1 MLIRKNFLYIFLFL
15 LLFTFDSNKED
26 TDANNMHYYREFVN
40 CTAANYEKTDFLV
53 VKNIK
58 IFLYD
63 EGYFDGPINDNF
75 DSKLEN
81 SIRDF
86 QQAMGI
92 RIDGIIG
99 PTTYKTMQKY
109 DSCTKKSDTNFISC
123 FNGAYLA
130 YRACT
135 SPYGSF
141 TLEIPTTTTTT
152 VPVATPVSEDTTNKQ
167 DCEDGG
173 QLWNADSGE
182 LWRAEGDSLIY
193 TNCDEFTVL
202 KNTGYDFT
210 EKPIPG
216 VTPGV
221 SGGGGGDSSGSL
233 SISNL
238 GSTISIAENQK
249 SVVTVAATGSG
260 TLSYALS
267 GTDSHLMSINSSG
280 VVTLNSNAD
289 YEQKTSYSATVTVTD
304 STGSTTGTLSV
315 SVTDTT
321 EYATVKVIT
330 WYDGDTLSNCTDN
343 ITVNGSLE
351 CGINTPTKLATQW
364 ETTQIWQ
371 NKWFTNSVINLRA
384 EMVTPQE
391 WTSLTSAQ
399 ANAIALNSID
409 PLNVF
414 HANEQVNKY
423 AIRNGIHHSHLV
435 NTWASA
441 NGNQCSS
448 GLGTIEDRVVRR
460 NFISYG
466 IIKAFNCFAHEFG
479 HSLGIQHAVNQA
491 SSPATYESG
500 TYAYGYYDQTNNI
513 GTTMSYD
520 GLFCM
525 MYSNPDIKCPTQAE
539 RDAAVTAGTYDS
551 SNIVL
556 DKVIDGTWGS
566 ITAGKENEADAARY
580 MNLYLL
586 DYERSFPST
595 NYGVSVGSEY
605 VSTLSLFPQFNGA
618 SASYSYTEGLTK
630 FSSNDTLTMYSTVG
644 SNQTENSVTY
654 SNLSWCSVQNC
665 DIIYEN
671 PFAWEEKTGYNA
683 EVGFQFYFN
692 QGKLY
697 VKRAKPMSAFRTNP
711 EANHISYPTPCLQ
724 LNKYMRA
731 GEYLETDCIS
741 NREDTFGSKT
751 DYDAWNF
758 SNVVGKELVVT
769 PYGAF
774 DAFKI
779 ITSHARFEIDAGN
792 NYTNNGIWYQT
803 LIFWVAPDV
812 GLVMFQDE
820 EFRRWKLT
828 AMDTDGDGTD
838 NKTDTDDDND
848 GVLDTADALPL
859 DPNSSTDDNN
869 DGRADEDE

>member
-1 MLIRKNFLYIFLFL
+1 MKKNFLYVFLFL
-15 LLFTFDSNKED
+15 FLFSFDSNNID
-26 TDANNMHYYREFVN
+26 TRTDLMNYDQDFVN
-40 CTAANYEKTDFLV
+40 CSLANYEKVDFLV

-75 DSKLEN
+75 DLKLEN

-141 TLEIPTTTTTT
+141 TLEIPTTTSTT

-193 TNCDEFTVL
+193 TNCDEFNVL
-202 KNTGYDFT
+202 KNRGYDFT

-221 SGGGGGDSSGSL
+221 SGGGGDDSSGGL

-321 EYATVKVIT
+321 EYATVKVVT
-330 WYDGDTLSNCTDN
+330 WYDGDTLSNATDR
-343 ITVNGSLE
+343 ITVDGNLV
-351 CGINTPTKLATQW
+351 CGICTPSDLATQW
-364 ETTQIWQ
+364 ETTEIWQ
-371 NKWFTNSVINLRA
+371 NKWFSNSVINLRA

-399 ANAIALNSID
+399 ANAIALNSTD
-409 PLNVF
+409 PLSVF

-423 AIRNGIHHSHLV
+423 AIRNGIDHSHLV

-630 FSSNDTLTMYSTVG
+630 FSSDDTLTMYSTVG

-671 PFAWEEKTGYNA
+671 PFAWQEKTGYNA

-779 ITSHARFEIDAGN
+779 ITSHARFAIDAGN

>member
-1 MLIRKNFLYIFLFL
+1 M
-15 LLFTFDSNKED
+15 LFTFDSNKEN
-26 TDANNMHYYREFVN
+26 TDANKMHYYREFVN

-86 QQAMGI
+86 QKAMGI

-221 SGGGGGDSSGSL
+221 SGGGGGGDSSGGL

-321 EYATVKVIT
+321 EYATVKVVT
-330 WYDGDTLSNCTDN
+330 WYDGDTLSNATDR
-343 ITVNGSLE
+343 ITVDGNLV
-351 CGINTPTKLATQW
+351 CGICTVSDLTTQW

-371 NKWFTNSVINLRA
+371 NKRFSNSQINLRA

-399 ANAIALNSID
+399 ANGIALNSYD
-409 PLNVF
+409 PHDVF
-414 HANEQVNKY
+414 TGNEQINKY

-435 NTWASA
+435 NTWAAA
-441 NGNQCSS
+441 NGNSCVAYMNNPE
-448 GLGTIEDRVVRR
+448 TYDMRR
-460 NFISYG
+460 HFMSYG
-466 IIKAFNCFAHEFG
+466 IIKGFNCFSHEFG
-479 HSLGIQHAVNQA
+479 HSLGIAHAVNQA
-491 SSPATYESG
+491 SQASTYEAG
-500 TYAYGYYDQTNNI
+500 TYDYGYYDSVNNI
-513 GTTMSYD
+513 GTVMSYS
-520 GLFCM
+520 GLFCGL
-525 MYSNPDIKCPTQAE
+525 YSNPDIKCPNQAE
-539 RDAAVTAGTYDS
+539 RDAAETAGTYDS
-551 SNIVL
+551 SNTDI
-556 DKVIDGTWGS
+556 DKQIDGTWGS
-566 ITAGKENEADAARY
+566 IPAGKENEADAARF
-580 MNLYLL
+580 MNEYLVV
-586 DYERSFPST
+586 YERSYPAT
-595 NYGVSVGSEY
+595 NYGVTVGSEY
-605 VSTLSLFPQFNGA
+605 VSTSSLFPLFDGSN
-618 SASYSYTEGLTK
+618 ASYSYTEGLTK
-630 FSSNDTLTMYSTVG
+630 YPNDLTLTMYSELGT
-644 SNQTENSVTY
+644 NQTESSVTY
-654 SNLSWCSVQNC
+654 SNLTWCDVQNC
-665 DIIYEN
+665 DIIYHPIE
-671 PFAWEEKTGYNA
+671 WSSKTGYNA
-683 EVGFQFYFN
+683 QLGFQFYLN
-692 QGKLY
+692 QGNLY
-697 VKRAKPMSAFRTNP
+697 IRRSKPAGAKFMTNKW
-711 EANHISYPTPCLQ
+711 ANHVEYLTPCLQ

-731 GEYLETDCIS
+731 GDYLETDCTTE
-741 NREDTFGSKT
+741 REDAFGNQT
-751 DYDAWNF
+751 DVPNWNF

-769 PYGAF
+769 PYGAY

-779 ITSHARFEIDAGN
+779 ITSHALWDDDAADD
-792 NYTNNGIWYQT
+792 YDIADFDFQT
-803 LIFWVAPDV
+803 LIFWVEPDV
-812 GLVMFQDE
+812 GLVMFEDGE
-820 EFRRWKLT
+820 KRRWKLT